1 MVFNKKLF
9 SILKIK
15 LFESENELPH
25 EYIVSNPDIIDSL
38 ILLLDNNSIFERVN
52 SGKAILRLIFVIL

>member
-1 MVFNKKLF
+1 
-9 SILKIK
+9 
-15 LFESENELPH
+15 LFESENDLPH
-25 EYIVSNPDIIDSL
+25 EYTVSYPDIMDSL